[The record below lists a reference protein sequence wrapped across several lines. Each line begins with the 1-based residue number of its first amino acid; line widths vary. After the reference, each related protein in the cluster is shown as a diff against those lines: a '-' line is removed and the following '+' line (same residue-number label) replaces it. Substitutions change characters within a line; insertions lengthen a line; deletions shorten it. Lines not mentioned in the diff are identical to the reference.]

1 MSGINGL
8 RGTGDWSVDERPKDF
23 RNTVLWLNPEGA
35 APIFA
40 MSGRAKE
47 KTVSDPEFYW
57 WTETNAHVRL
67 QLSAQIVA
75 GDTTVTVDSTDPDS
89 TTQSGNYGTATHLK
103 PGDLLMVEPDVTTT
117 VYNSPEYMMV
127 TGVLSDT
134 QFTVR
139 RGAANT
145 TPGTVA
151 NNAWLLLIGSA
162 FAEGTAAP
170 RAVTRNPVKYYNYT
184 QIFKDTYELTGTA
197 AKTEVRTGDPWSNDK
212 KRKMFDHSR
221 AIEETFLFAY
231 KKYEETGENGKP
243 RRYTAGFR
251 GFVPADNTYAY
262 DIPATLDDLMGR
274 LEAPFRFTGS
284 GDIGGNKRVVFT
296 GAAGAFEMAKLIR
309 AEDSVHMNL
318 GSKITMWG
326 MDFQELMTPFGTIMF
341 KTHPLLSLHPVF
353 KYSWYGVDFSAMH
366 WAYLKGRN
374 TKSKD
379 DVQMDDEDLRRGF
392 WQTEG
397 GWMVDAGGM
406 TQFIFDNVRA
416 G

>member
-1 MSGINGL
+1 MAGINGL
-8 RGTGDWSVDERPKDF
+8 RGTGDWGTDERPKDF
-23 RNTVLWLNPEGA
+23 RNTILFLNPNGS

-47 KTVSDPEFYW
+47 KTVTDPEFYW

-67 QLSAQIVA
+67 QLSAA
-75 GDTTVTVDSTDPDS
+75 AGSGDTTITVDSTDPDS

-117 VYNSPEYMMV
+117 TYSTPEYLMV

-145 TPGTVA
+145 TPGSIA
-151 NNAWLLLIGSA
+151 DDKWLLLIGSA
-162 FAEGTAAP
+162 YAEGTSAP

-184 QIFKDTYELTGTA
+184 QIFKDTYELSATA
-197 AKTEVRTGDPWSNDK
+197 SKTEVRTGDPWSNDK

-221 AIEETFLFAY
+221 AIEESFLFAY

-251 GFVPADNTYAY
+251 GFVPSGNQNAFVV
-262 DIPATLDDLMGR
+262 PATVDTIISY
-274 LEAPFRFTGS
+274 LEAPFKFTGT
-284 GDIGGNKRVVFT
+284 GDIGGDTRIVFT
-296 GAAGAFEMAKLIR
+296 GMAGALEMAKIIR
-309 AEDSVHMNL
+309 AEDSVHMQL
-318 GSKITMWG
+318 GNTITMWG
-326 MDFQELMTPFGTIMF
+326 LDFQELKLPWGRILF

-353 KYSWYGVDFSAMH
+353 KYSWYGIDFSALF
-366 WAYLKGRN
+366 WAYLRGRN
-374 TKSKD
+374 TKAKD

-392 WQTEG
+392 WQSEG

-406 TQFIFDNVRA
+406 TQFILDNVRA

>member
-1 MSGINGL
+1 MSAINGL
-8 RGTGDWSVDERPKDF
+8 RGTGDWGVDERPKDF
-23 RNTVLWLNPEGA
+23 RNTILYLNPKGA

-40 MSGRAKE
+40 MTGRAKE
-47 KTVSDPEFYW
+47 KTVTDPEFYW

-67 QLSAQIVA
+67 KVNGAHGS
-75 GDTTVTVDSTDPDS
+75 GDTTITVDSGDPDS
-89 TTQSGNYGTATHLK
+89 TDQSVNYGTATHLK
-103 PGDLLMVEPDVTTT
+103 PGDVLLKEPDVTTGDFST
-117 VYNSPEYMMV
+117 PEYLMV

-145 TPGTVA
+145 TPA
-151 NNAWLLLIGSA
+151 SIADDAYLLLIGSA

-197 AKTEVRTGDPWSNDK
+197 SKTEVRTGDPWSNDK

-221 AIEETFLFAY
+221 GIEETFLFAY

-251 GFVPADNTYAY
+251 GFVPAANQYTFTT
-262 DIPATLDDLMGR
+262 PATVDSLLER
-274 LEAPFRFTGS
+274 LEAPFRFTGT
-284 GDIGGNKRVVFT
+284 GDIGGDTRVVFT
-296 GAAGAFEMAKLIR
+296 GNAGALEMGKLIR
-309 AEDSVHMNL
+309 AEDSVHMQL

-326 MDFQELMTPFGTIMF
+326 IDFQELVLPWGRILF
-341 KTHPLLSLHPVF
+341 KTHPLLNLHPVF
-353 KYSWYGVDFSAMH
+353 KYSWYGVDFSALF

-374 TKSKD
+374 TKAKD

-406 TQFIFDNVRA
+406 TQFLIDNVRA
-416 G
+416 Q